1 MQDTNLRI
9 SPYFDDFDRSKNY
22 QKVLFK
28 PGYSVQTREL
38 NSLQSILQNQ
48 IERFGQHVFKDGSLV
63 IPGNINYNLSLKA
76 VMVQSLINGI
86 SVESYR
92 QNLVGKT
99 LTGTTSGVK
108 AEVIDTISQSESEKN
123 TITLYVKY
131 TGGGIIEGTTQVSEF
146 KNNEILYDEDNNAV
160 AITTVQNSTAY
171 TASSATINAGVYF
184 IRGFFVEV
192 ATQKIL
198 LDQYGDRPSYK
209 VGLQVSESII
219 DSEEDASLFD
229 NALGSTNYA
238 SPGADRLKIEAKLV
252 KQNLLITEDSNFIEL
267 LRIEE
272 GKVTLIRENSIYSE
286 LEKNLARR
294 TYDESGSY
302 TIKPYSVKIREA
314 LNDGE
319 NGGVYLPNEVLPDG
333 RTIVSSVG
341 ANSPVNSINGK
352 NYYAVE
358 LSEGKAYVKGFEVT
372 NERKQF
378 EIVPKP
384 RNYNQINNQ
393 GIPLNIGTHF
403 KLDGTQTIRGRVQF
417 NDTIYLK
424 DVDGDIIGSC
434 KSIGFTNG
442 FRLYVTDV
450 SVFETLTLTGT
461 NNILIGDYVTGAT
474 SGATGFVDSVNGQ
487 TIKLKQISGTF
498 VTGESVVGSRFSG
511 STPPT
516 INTIGK
522 NLLENIRSLEK
533 IVNGNSEFFAS
544 VALEAISLTGSSFS
558 VSGGTALTG
567 INTLL
572 NFELSAKSKVRL
584 GDTVAEVT
592 SVQTN
597 GSSATLTTSVA
608 NGTYYSAAKLICKLY
623 KSQNGLTVR
632 ASNSPLKSGS
642 DFTHNRLISDI
653 GIYTINANGGFTIA
667 KASSEAID
675 VTSIVITTSTA
686 RISGATF
693 NQTAPNVVEVTGTGL
708 TAGTSI
714 NVYYNSRISNP
725 SSRSKELQKYK
736 TLSVDKQFNATNNVY
751 GTRYSD
757 REISLKFADVSKVHC
772 VHQAVRVEDSPS
784 DMFDYLVL
792 NNSANIVA
800 GDLITS
806 GLVKAR
812 VIGVATSNKVYIKYI
827 STTKFPSATNI
838 ALSVVVPTNP
848 AATGV
853 FIRESAYGRYID
865 VTNDF
870 IFVRNDSEDV
880 YKISKLVRRSS
891 AAVPNNK
898 IVVMFDYFKHDNLSN
913 DFYSVG
919 SYANLG
925 YEDIPLSYNFI
936 SLADL
941 IDFRYYSQPSS
952 IGSATGQISSP
963 YTETA
968 SSSPFNLD
976 SASFLSATTQKVPYP
991 ASVFGLDYE
1000 FYLGRED
1007 KVYLTI
1013 DGNIRVVQGSDSL
1026 EPQSSTDESVGLL
1039 LATIKLPAYLKNVLD
1054 AKLSIEKTRNYTMRD
1069 IGKLEDRLSNV
1080 EKYTSLSLLE
1090 VNTNNLNILDEEGR
1104 NRFKNGFVVDSF
1116 SSTDVADLQNPDYTA
1131 SIDLDKNI
1139 VRPYPYVNN
1148 ISFNLNAS
1156 QSGLVKKQSY
1166 LTLPYTEVS
1175 YASQL
1180 YSSRVEPV
1188 TPFEVFSWI
1197 GEMDISPKKD
1207 IWYDTVREYR
1217 EGQNINLVDAYTTLF
1232 DLVVPT
1238 GQIWGGWQLG
1248 AGGSRRGGG
1257 GTTITDIRQGT
1268 QYEVGSLNF
1277 DIETGDTI
1285 QNIEDIRFSRSKIVD
1300 ITTRSLKP
1308 NTKFYF
1314 TVNEESSNTIA
1325 YPKLFRNL
1333 SNTVGKFVVGETILI
1348 RPIYDDSILRPQV
1361 LEGIRATVQD
1371 PRTFI
1376 AAKSVSTSDF
1386 DSNGYTTTTKILAF
1400 DNVRSLDGTDVN
1412 PGAIGSRFLI
1422 LGEKSG
1428 ARTEYIGSTHQD
1440 LITNE
1445 EGTLEAFVLI
1455 PDQTFETGD
1464 LTFGLSDDEN
1474 NIQVK
1479 GLTKSYATGTYYAQ
1493 GTELNV
1499 STTIVSID
1507 VPEVTATSIT
1517 ESRSRFIPDPPPPPP
1532 APPWNGGGDPLAQ
1545 SFLIEEEGGIFATSL
1560 DLFFLAKDAE
1570 VPVSVEIRTVENGS
1584 PTKTVIPGS
1593 VVTLPASSVNIST
1606 DSTAPT
1612 RFTFD
1617 RPVYLSD
1624 KNEYA
1629 FVVKSFSQKYYVWVS
1644 RLGEKDAATGFVI
1657 DKQPHVG
1664 VLFKSANLSTWI
1676 SDQYEDIKFVLNRA
1690 QFTPNQTFTAV
1701 LNNKTIPSAKL
1712 SNNPIYFTENSSVVK
1727 VFQPNHGM
1735 HVTQSR
1741 VKLENIISDTS
1752 NAKLAASIS
1761 TTNQSIQILDV
1772 TGASFNASTIE
1783 GWSKINNLPVSGTN
1797 PGYIKIEDE
1806 IISYTGITNNT
1817 LTNCTRGDLSTT
1829 ARAHSTGAIVQC
1841 FQLNGIP
1848 LSQLNTTHSI
1858 TKVISLDEYE
1868 VTVANRANSKKQSG
1882 GSLVLATR
1890 NIQYEII
1897 QPNLNIFTPSECQSN
1912 LTFTSVTGT
1921 SIGNTVQQSFITK
1934 PAQSLENGVENI
1946 MTEPRLILSEP
1957 NRVTYQ
1963 NSAEGTLNTIVSFST
1978 TTDRLS
1984 PILDIDGSSITTISN
1999 RLNKEL
2005 DTQGNLDLTSEL
2017 LPKGGKHSSY
2027 ITKKVVL
2034 ETAATSVKVLFDGI
2048 RNPSN
2053 DIKVFVKIKGDSNPN
2068 SFDDMNYVE
2077 IPTTSY
2083 PTSSTSTQFRAFDYE
2098 IRSLKEF
2105 KEFSIKVVLIGNDQS
2120 SVPMVR
2126 NFRAIALAI

>member
-38 NSLQSILQNQ
+38 NSLQSIIQNQ
-48 IERFGQHVFKDGSLV
+48 IERFGQHVFKDGSVV

-76 VMVQSLINGI
+76 VMIQSLINGV
-86 SVESYR
+86 SVETYR
-92 QNLVGKT
+92 KNLVGKT
-99 LTGTTSGVK
+99 LTGTVSGVK
-108 AEVIDTISQSESEKN
+108 AEVVDTISQTESEKD

-131 TGGGIIEGTTQVSEF
+131 TGGGIIEDNSQVSEF
-146 KNNEILYDEDNNAV
+146 KNNEILYDENNVAV

-192 ATQKIL
+192 PTQRII

-219 DSEEDASLFD
+219 DSEGDASLFD

-267 LRIEE
+267 LRMEK
-272 GKVTLIRENSIYSE
+272 GKVTLIRENSIYNE

-302 TIKPYSVKIREA
+302 TIKPYSIRIREA

-319 NGGVYLPNEVLPDG
+319 NDGVYFPNEVLPSG
-333 RTIVSSVG
+333 ETIVSTVSS
-341 ANSPVNSINGK
+341 NSPLNSINGK
-352 NYYAVE
+352 DYYAVE
-358 LSEGKAYVKGFEVT
+358 VSEGKAYVKGFEVT

-378 EIVPKP
+378 AIVPKP
-384 RNYNQINNQ
+384 RKYNQINNQ
-393 GIPLNIGTHF
+393 GIPLNIGSHF

-424 DVDGDIIGSC
+424 DVDGVIIGSC
-434 KSIGFTNG
+434 KSIGLTAG

-450 SVFETLTLTGT
+450 SVFETLTLLGT
-461 NNILIGDYVTGAT
+461 TNISIGDYVTGST
-474 SGATGFVDSVNGQ
+474 SGASAFVDSVVGQ
-487 TIKLKQISGTF
+487 DIKLKQVTGTF
-498 VTGESVVGSRFSG
+498 ISGESVVGSRFSG

-516 INTIGK
+516 ISSISR
-522 NLLENIRSLEK
+522 NLLENVRTVEK
-533 IVNGNSEFFAS
+533 IVNGSSEFLATVS
-544 VALEAISLTGSSFS
+544 LDSISLTGSLFT
-558 VSGGTALTG
+558 VAGGTTLTG
-567 INTLL
+567 INTLF
-572 NFELSAKSKVRL
+572 NFELSAKSKVRI
-584 GDTVAEVT
+584 GESIVEVDTV
-592 SVQTN
+592 QIN
-597 GSSATLTTSVA
+597 GSSVTLSSSIS
-608 NGTYYSAAKLICKLY
+608 NGTYYAAAKLICKLY
-623 KSQNGLTVR
+623 KSQTGLTVR
-632 ASNSPLKSGS
+632 ASNYPVKSGS
-642 DFTHNRLISDI
+642 DFIHNRLVSDI
-653 GIYTINANGGFTIA
+653 GVYTINSNGGFTIA

-675 VTSIVITTSTA
+675 VNSIVVTTSST
-686 RISGATF
+686 RVSSATY
-693 NQTAPNVVEVTGTGL
+693 NQTSPNIVEVSGTGL
-708 TAGTSI
+708 TAGTSV

-725 SSRSKELQKYK
+725 SSRTKELQKYK
-736 TLSVDKQFNATNNVY
+736 ALTVDKQLNSTNNVY

-757 REISLKFADVSKVHC
+757 REISLKFADVTRVHC
-772 VHQAVRVEDSPS
+772 VHQAVRVEDSPT

-806 GLVKAR
+806 GLIRAR
-812 VIGVATSNKVYIKYI
+812 VVGVAAANKVYIKYI
-827 STTKFPSATNI
+827 SSSKFPSATNI
-838 ALSVVVPTNP
+838 ALSVDVPTNP
-848 AATGV
+848 AVSGV

-870 IFVRNDSEDV
+870 IFVRNDSEDI

-898 IVVMFDYFKHDNLSN
+898 LVVMFDHFEHDNLSN
-913 DFYSVG
+913 DFYSVQ
-919 SYANLG
+919 SYGDLD

-936 SLADL
+936 SLGDL
-941 IDFRYYSQPSS
+941 IDFRYYTQPSS
-952 IGSATGQISSP
+952 VGSSTGQISSP
-963 YTETA
+963 YTET
-968 SSSPFNLD
+968 STTSPFNLD

-991 ASVFGLDYE
+991 SSVFGLDYE
-1000 FYLGRED
+1000 FYLGRVD

-1013 DGNIRVVQGSDSL
+1013 DGNVRVVKGSDSV
-1026 EPQSSTDESVGLL
+1026 EPQATTDESVGLL
-1039 LATIKLPAYLKNVLD
+1039 LGTIKLPPYLKNVLD
-1054 AKLSIEKTRNYTMRD
+1054 VQLTIEKTRNYTMRD

-1116 SSTDVADLQNPDYTA
+1116 STTDVADLQNPDYTA

-1148 ISFNLNAS
+1148 ISFNYNAS
-1156 QSGLVKKQSY
+1156 QSGLVKKESY

-1180 YSSRVEPV
+1180 YCSRVEPV

-1197 GEMDISPKKD
+1197 GEMNILPKKD

-1248 AGGSRRGGG
+1248 AGGARRGGG

-1285 QNIEDIRFSRSKIVD
+1285 QNIQDVRFTRSRIVD
-1300 ITTRSLKP
+1300 ITTTNLKP

-1314 TVNEESSNTIA
+1314 AIDDQSSNGIA

-1333 SNTVGKFVVGETILI
+1333 TNTVGKFVLGETILI
-1348 RPIYDDSILRPQV
+1348 QPIYDDNVLRPQV
-1361 LEGIRATVQD
+1361 VEGIRATVED
-1371 PRTFI
+1371 PRTFV
-1376 AAKSVSTSDF
+1376 APVSTTDF
-1386 DSNGYTTTTKILAF
+1386 DTNGYTTTTKILAF
-1400 DNVRSLDGTDVN
+1400 DNVRSLDGTDIN
-1412 PGAIGSRFLI
+1412 PGLIGSRFTI
-1422 LGEKSG
+1422 IGESSG
-1428 ARTEYIGSTHQD
+1428 ARTQYTSSSHQD
-1440 LITNE
+1440 LITNQL
-1445 EGTLEAFVLI
+1445 GTLEAFVLI
-1455 PDQTFETGD
+1455 PEQTFETGD
-1464 LTFGLSDDEN
+1464 LTFSLSDDEN

-1479 GLTKSYATGTYYAQ
+1479 GLTKSYATGTYYSQ

-1517 ESRSRFIPDPPPPPP
+1517 ESRNRFIPDPPPPPP
-1532 APPWNGGGDPLAQ
+1532 FNGGGDPLAQ
-1545 SFLIEEEGGIFATSL
+1545 SFFIEEEGGIFATSL
-1560 DLFFLAKDAE
+1560 DLFFLTKDSE
-1570 VPVSVEIRTVENGS
+1570 VPVSIEIRTVENGS
-1584 PTKTVIPGS
+1584 PTKTVVPGS
-1593 VVTLPASSVNIST
+1593 VVTVPSSLVNVST
-1606 DSTAPT
+1606 DSTVPT
-1612 RFTFD
+1612 RFTFN

-1629 FVVKSFSQKYYVWVS
+1629 FVVKSFSQKYFVWVS
-1644 RLGEKDAATGFVI
+1644 RLGETDTATGFVI
-1657 DKQPHVG
+1657 DKQPNVG

-1701 LNNKTIPSAKL
+1701 LNNKSIPSARL
-1712 SNNPIYFTENSSVVK
+1712 SNNPIYFSENSSVVK
-1727 VFQPNHGM
+1727 IFQPNHGM

-1741 VKLENIISDTS
+1741 VKLDNIVSDTS
-1752 NAKLAASIS
+1752 NARLAAGIS

-1772 TGASFNASTIE
+1772 TGASFDASTIE
-1783 GWSKINNLPVSGTN
+1783 GWSKINNLPISSIN
-1797 PGYIKIEDE
+1797 PGYIKIDDE

-1817 LTNCTRGDLSTT
+1817 LTNCVRGALSTT

-1868 VTVANRANSKKQSG
+1868 ITVANRANSTKQSG
-1882 GSLVLATR
+1882 GLSVFASR

-1897 QPNLNIFTPSECQSN
+1897 QPNLNIFVPSECQS
-1912 LTFTSVTGT
+1912 TVSFTSVTGT

-1934 PAQSLENGVENI
+1934 PSQSLENGVENI
-1946 MTEPRLILSEP
+1946 MTEPRLVLSEP
-1957 NRVTYQ
+1957 NRSTYQ

-1978 TTDRLS
+1978 STDRLS
-1984 PILDIDGSSITTISN
+1984 PILDLDGTSAITISN

-2005 DTQGNLDLTSEL
+2005 DNQGNLDLSSEL

-2034 ETAATSVKVLFDGI
+2034 ETAATSVKVLFDAI

-2053 DIKVFVKIKGDSNPN
+2053 EIKVFIKIKGDSNPS

-2077 IPTTSY
+2077 IPAVSY
-2083 PTSSTSTQFRAFDYE
+2083 PVSSTSTQFRAFDYE
-2098 IRSLKEF
+2098 IKSLREF
-2105 KEFSIKVVLIGNDQS
+2105 KEFSVKVVLIGNDQS
-2120 SVPMVR
+2120 SVPFVR
-2126 NFRAIALAI
+2126 NFRSIALAI